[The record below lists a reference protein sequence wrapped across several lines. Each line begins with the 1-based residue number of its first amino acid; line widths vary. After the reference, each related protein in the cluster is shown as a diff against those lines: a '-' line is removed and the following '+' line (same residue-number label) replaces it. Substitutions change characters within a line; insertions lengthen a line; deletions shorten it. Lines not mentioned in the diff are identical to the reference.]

1 MPSNPAHAGDPP
13 SRSGSPA
20 LPEAEDFGSTRLT
33 KCGLLPLAQAGVEV
47 SNKLH
52 ATCTVVK
59 VKAADR
65 ADLLRDIA
73 SFFQSKKHSIVEADV
88 TTSAHDQMACDI
100 FLVQQSDGG
109 KIAKPRQFAE
119 DIRDVVLERIRVA
132 ADRVASPEKP
142 QPEKDHEKTPTGESR
157 TSAADEDPSAAASS
171 PPVPVVPE
179 VRKHVSA
186 DVAGGAYQ
194 VDLGD
199 QASIDRSRR
208 DSAGGASGGGGLT
221 RSGSGVARG
230 DGLKLEN
237 SRFDSDSP
245 VTEITMEVPDRVGLI
260 ADVMHCLHRN
270 DVGVVSAHV
279 YTTADGLA
287 SNYFCVRDNKTM
299 GRVDDEV
306 LEEMRQ
312 ALAARC
318 HFKPGGRARRAASFK
333 RPKDASAEGAKSS
346 SESSSRTLRLSAT
359 IVRDTVREIGL
370 F

>member
-132 ADRVASPEKP
+132 ADRVWRGRRSAPCGQAPCCRP
-142 QPEKDHEKTPTGESR
+142 QARIDS
-157 TSAADEDPSAAASS
+157 TSA
-171 PPVPVVPE
+171 
-179 VRKHVSA
+179 
-186 DVAGGAYQ
+186 
-194 VDLGD
+194 
-199 QASIDRSRR
+199 
-208 DSAGGASGGGGLT
+208 
-221 RSGSGVARG
+221 
-230 DGLKLEN
+230 
-237 SRFDSDSP
+237 
-245 VTEITMEVPDRVGLI
+245 
-260 ADVMHCLHRN
+260 C
-270 DVGVVSAHV
+270 
-279 YTTADGLA
+279 
-287 SNYFCVRDNKTM
+287 C
-299 GRVDDEV
+299 
-306 LEEMRQ
+306 
-312 ALAARC
+312 
-318 HFKPGGRARRAASFK
+318 
-333 RPKDASAEGAKSS
+333 
-346 SESSSRTLRLSAT
+346 
-359 IVRDTVREIGL
+359 
-370 F
+370 